1 MKKLLLYSM
10 LLMGCM
16 SAGVLTSC
24 GSDGDSDGGGSS
36 DGGFDR
42 PAPENASADGFMTIP
57 DGIDLL
63 IETK

>member
-36 DGGFDR
+36 DGSTGKSNGVITLSDK
-42 PAPENASADGFMTIP
+42 TI
-57 DGIDLL
+57 GV
-63 IETK
+63 TY